1 MKTWSKILIVLILIA
16 LPVVGRGVWF
26 HRGWYQ
32 PPLIREIDEDQI
44 EVLPPEYRSIAE
56 EVEES
61 VGRVVVDLAHE
72 NNLEV
77 DDLTPLRDRLI
88 ARGAAVETFDGFSA
102 SLESQLRGA
111 IALVV
116 VAPTSEYAGYEV
128 EAIVDFVEDG
138 GRVLLAADPT
148 RPVPSE
154 EEEGSLDL
162 GETLFPASAVP
173 AINSLANPL
182 GVVYFDDHLYN
193 LVDNEGNYRNV
204 KLTSLSD
211 EHPLTE
217 GLDTVVFFAAHSLR
231 SEGLSLMSGD
241 ENTFSSLR
249 TGETA
254 LTVAALAADE
264 RALALGDVTALTA
277 PYHTVADNDQLLSN
291 IADWL
296 ASAERV
302 WDLNDFPYLFQRSVD
317 LVQIAG
323 DFLDPRLI
331 ARTGALEEVLA
342 QADLTLS
349 VRDTAD
355 RDNDT
360 IFVGTFEDVE
370 LVEEYLDEGGVTITL
385 VEEEGEEGAAAT
397 EEAEE
402 EEEEPRDTVEV
413 EELGSIPM
421 EGTTLFVVD
430 RSADRVVVIALAE
443 DGDSAMAALDRLA
456 FGDFSGCVES
466 DDVTVCST
474 GEVQEGLGL
483 DTEREEPEEREE
495 APEEGEGEAELP
507 RIGSR
512 LESDA
517 ALAAG
522 VPWLTELAEEDYEIT
537 SQAGETYTYT
547 ITLDRS
553 RDVVWMYGWCA
564 TTKELLGENW
574 DSITLAFRM
583 DGEEVPLGT
592 FATLETDIEDQEC
605 RLYYVLVTDWPPG
618 EHVLITEVTFE
629 TELDDGTDIYP
640 AGTHFYEH
648 IVTVGG

>member
-1 MKTWSKILIVLILIA
+1 MKAWTKILIVLILIS
-16 LPVVGRGVWF
+16 LPVVGRWVWF
-26 HRGWYQ
+26 HRGWYT
-32 PPLIREIDEDQI
+32 PPLIAEIDEDQI
-44 EVLPPEYRSIAE
+44 EVLPREYRPIAE
-56 EVEES
+56 EVEEG
-61 VGRVVVDLAHE
+61 VGRVVIDLAHE

-88 ARGAAVETFDGFSA
+88 ARGIAVETFDGFS
-102 SLESQLRGA
+102 SSMESQLRGA

-128 EAIVDFVEDG
+128 EAIIDFVDNG
-138 GRVLLAADPT
+138 GRVLLAGDPT

-154 EEEGSLDL
+154 DESSLDL
-162 GETLFPASAVP
+162 GDVLFPASAVP
-173 AINSLANPL
+173 AMNSLANPL
-182 GVVYFDDHLYN
+182 GVVYFDDYLYN

-211 EHPLTE
+211 EHLLSE
-217 GLDTVVFFAAHSLR
+217 GLETVVFFAAHSLR
-231 SEGLSLMSGD
+231 SDGLSLIGGD

-249 TGETA
+249 TGETD
-254 LTVAALAADE
+254 LTAATLAADE
-264 RALALGDVTALTA
+264 KVLALGDVTALTA
-277 PYHTVADNDQLLSN
+277 PYHTVADNDQFLSN
-291 IADWL
+291 IAGWL
-296 ASAERV
+296 VSAERV
-302 WDLNDFPYLFQRSVD
+302 WDLKDFPYLFQRPVD

-331 ARTGALEEVLA
+331 AGSGALEEVLA
-342 QADLTLS
+342 QVDLTLT

-355 RDNDT
+355 PDNDA

-370 LVEEYLDEGGVTITL
+370 LVEEYLGEAGVTITL

-430 RSADRVVVIALAE
+430 RSADRVIVIALAE
-443 DGDSAMAALDRLA
+443 DGDSAMAALERLA
-456 FGDFSGCVES
+456 FGDFFGCVES

-474 GEVQEGLGL
+474 GEVEEGLGL
-483 DTEREEPEEREE
+483 DSEREEPEEGEE

-507 RIGSR
+507 RIGTP

-522 VPWLTELAEEDYEIT
+522 VPWLTELAEEDYDVT

-553 RDVVWMYGWCA
+553 RDVLWMYGWCV
-564 TTKELLGENW
+564 TTKELLGQNW
-574 DSITLAFRM
+574 DNITLAFTM
-583 DGEEVPLGT
+583 DGEDVPLDR
-592 FATLETDIEDQEC
+592 FAMLEIDIEDQEC
-605 RLYYVLVTDWPPG
+605 RLHFALVTDWPPG

-629 TELDDGTDIYP
+629 TELDDGTDIFP

>member
-1 MKTWSKILIVLILIA
+1 MKAWTKILIVLILIS
-16 LPVVGRGVWF
+16 LPVVGRWVWF
-26 HRGWYQ
+26 HRGWYT
-32 PPLIREIDEDQI
+32 PPLIPEIDEDQI
-44 EVLPPEYRSIAE
+44 EVLPPEYRPIAE
-56 EVEES
+56 EVEEG
-61 VGRVVVDLAHE
+61 VGRVVIDLAHE

-88 ARGAAVETFDGFSA
+88 ARGAAVETFDGLS
-102 SLESQLRGA
+102 SSMESQLRGV

-128 EAIVDFVEDG
+128 EAIIDFVEDG
-138 GRVLLAADPT
+138 GRVLLAGDPT

-154 EEEGSLDL
+154 DESSLDL
-162 GETLFPASAVP
+162 GDVLFPASAVP
-173 AINSLANPL
+173 AMNSLANHL
-182 GVVYFDDHLYN
+182 GVAYFDDYLYN

-211 EHPLTE
+211 EHLLSE
-217 GLDTVVFFAAHSLR
+217 GLETVVFFAAHSLR
-231 SEGLSLMSGD
+231 SDGLSLIGGD

-249 TGETA
+249 TGETD
-254 LTVAALAADE
+254 LTAATLAADE
-264 RALALGDVTALTA
+264 KVLALGDVTALTA
-277 PYHTVADNDQLLSN
+277 PYHTVADNDQFLSN
-291 IADWL
+291 IAGWL

-302 WDLNDFPYLFQRSVD
+302 WDLKDFPYLFQRPVD

-331 ARTGALEEVLA
+331 AGTGALEEVLA
-342 QADLTLS
+342 QVDLTLT

-355 RDNDT
+355 PDNDA

-370 LVEEYLDEGGVTITL
+370 LVEEYLGEAGVTITL

-430 RSADRVVVIALAE
+430 RSADRVIVIALAE
-443 DGDSAMAALDRLA
+443 DGDSAMAALERLA
-456 FGDFSGCVES
+456 FGDFFGCVES

-474 GEVQEGLGL
+474 GEVEEGLGL
-483 DTEREEPEEREE
+483 DSEREEPEEGEE

-507 RIGSR
+507 RIGTP

-522 VPWLTELAEEDYEIT
+522 VPWLTELAEEDYDVT

-553 RDVVWMYGWCA
+553 RDVLWMYGWCV
-564 TTKELLGENW
+564 TTKELLGQNW
-574 DSITLAFRM
+574 DNITLAFTM
-583 DGEEVPLGT
+583 DGEDVPLDR
-592 FATLETDIEDQEC
+592 FAMLEIDIEDQEC
-605 RLYYVLVTDWPPG
+605 RLYFALVTDWPPG

-629 TELDDGTDIYP
+629 TELDDGTDIFP